1 MFRQFLF
8 LTFILTQTFI
18 FAQKTQKNQSEKRI
32 WENDNNSLE
41 IRFKALDEFYLNN
54 HLQDLDS
61 ALIYV
66 DYHLQLA
73 KTHKKQ
79 SQLFEASK
87 RKGNILRLKG
97 LYPQAMRAY
106 TKAEELAKILN
117 NNIFNADILGNKGN
131 VYIYQS
137 DYIHA
142 INNFSD
148 ALDIYK
154 KIDHNEGINRMLTSL
169 GTVFLLLQDYP
180 KALEYFDLVKKNL
193 AATKQVDRTKGILL
207 INMGW
212 ANYKLSK
219 WEEAQ
224 TCYFSGLD
232 ILLKENALLYVGD
245 LYLNLAVLY
254 RDLNQ
259 YKKAFYYVNKS
270 LELNLKFG
278 VSTSILDGKLILAEL
293 ISKDNPKD
301 GLALTLSIASEIF
314 DSKDNRLL
322 NDLYRVQYSCYK
334 QMGKSELALAMHEKY
349 ISYNDSLQKEVNAFN
364 AIRVAYKK
372 DIEMQLSNAAFQSDK
387 EKREIRI
394 HQLKQ
399 TILLIIVFFSSFLL
413 FVFYIQRTK
422 KKNLKARERLLKEI
436 EKLKK
441 GINDKTIDH
450 AQSFE
455 LNRMDIEQSIGR
467 KLNETDWKVLS
478 ILLEDSTYSNK
489 EIAEKAFMSVDG
501 IGSSLRRMYVYFEI
515 KESKYK
521 KIALIMAAIKASN

>member
-117 NNIFNADILGNKGN
+117 NNIFIADILGNKGN

-137 DYIHA
+137 DYIPA

-169 GTVFLLLQDYP
+169 GAVFLLLQDYP

-193 AATKQVDRTKGILL
+193 AATKQVDRTNGILL

-232 ILLKENALLYVGD
+232 ILLKENALLYVGE

-278 VSTSILDGKLILAEL
+278 VSTSILHGKLILAEL
-293 ISKDNPKD
+293 ISKDNPK
-301 GLALTLSIASEIF
+301 
-314 DSKDNRLL
+314 
-322 NDLYRVQYSCYK
+322 
-334 QMGKSELALAMHEKY
+334 
-349 ISYNDSLQKEVNAFN
+349 
-364 AIRVAYKK
+364 
-372 DIEMQLSNAAFQSDK
+372 
-387 EKREIRI
+387 
-394 HQLKQ
+394 
-399 TILLIIVFFSSFLL
+399 
-413 FVFYIQRTK
+413 
-422 KKNLKARERLLKEI
+422 
-436 EKLKK
+436 
-441 GINDKTIDH
+441 
-450 AQSFE
+450 
-455 LNRMDIEQSIGR
+455 
-467 KLNETDWKVLS
+467 KV
-478 ILLEDSTYSNK
+478 I
-489 EIAEKAFMSVDG
+489 
-501 IGSSLRRMYVYFEI
+501 
-515 KESKYK
+515 
-521 KIALIMAAIKASN
+521 